1 MNKLFI
7 GIVLTVLIIFVITA
21 IVLLQPVNDVYCPV
35 TWGECNKYGSR
46 DSTTKFVSGRKCAN
60 VRNDMPGCDCVNSWG
75 ECNTDG
81 VRVQTITKHRGGNGK
96 PCAPSPSCDVDCLDS
111 WSECDANGNRAHTIT
126 RMNKGNGKT
135 CEPRPSCDNVRVE
148 GEVKRTKEGGKR
160 TEEGVIIRTGGKENI
175 GDIIMMKPFKPSS
188 WF

>member
-7 GIVLTVLIIFVITA
+7 GIVLTVLIIVVITA

-81 VRVQTITKHRGGNGK
+81 VRVQTISQHRGGNGK
-96 PCAPSPSCDVDCLDS
+96 PCAPSPL
-111 WSECDANGNRAHTIT
+111 
-126 RMNKGNGKT
+126 
-135 CEPRPSCDNVRVE
+135 CDNVLVE
-148 GEVKRTKEGGKR
+148 GEVKRTEEGVKR
-160 TEEGVIIRTGGKENI
+160 TEEGGRRTEEGVRRTEGGKKNI
-175 GDIIMMKPFKPSS
+175 GDIIMMKAPKIPRFR
-188 WF
+188 FRF